1 MVEEFFILFYFKNI
15 HAMQPRLAFNY
26 VAQTDFEFTTP
37 LPQLTE
43 FWDSK
48 WGPVSSAQPG
58 FFICLRCGLMLCW
71 LTLNLRCRAEDG
83 LELILQLF
91 VGVGDQVL
99 ETGPKTS
106 RMINTLKLH

>member
-1 MVEEFFILFYFKNI
+1 MLF
-15 HAMQPRLAFNY
+15 
-26 VAQTDFEFTTP
+26 
-37 LPQLTE
+37 
-43 FWDSK
+43 
-48 WGPVSSAQPG
+48 
-58 FFICLRCGLMLCW
+58 W

-106 RMINTLKLH
+106 RIINTLKLH